1 MPCKPEI
8 FLLNMDSNKQI
19 DFYLDFTS
27 PYAYL
32 ASTQIEALAAMFDY
46 SVVWRPFLIGA
57 TFKTTGRKPLI
68 QHPLVWEY
76 SLQDVQ
82 RTARLLGQPINI
94 PVKFP
99 ILSVKPGRLFY
110 YFQQRDG
117 DQQVAKNFAS
127 AVFQAYF
134 LEQKDITDNHV
145 LGQLCAAFGV
155 DEGQVD
161 EIVKSTEMKAR
172 FKTEVDTAIARNV
185 FGAPMFIVRNE
196 MFWGVDRLGQLGKWL
211 QTGGW

>member
-1 MPCKPEI
+1 MK
-8 FLLNMDSNKQI
+8 SKGQI

-32 ASTQIEALAAMFDY
+32 ASTQIETLAATYNY

-57 TFKTTGRKPLI
+57 TFKITGRKALI

-76 SLQDVQ
+76 SLHDVQ
-82 RTARLLGQPINI
+82 RTARLLGQSISI

-110 YFQQRDG
+110 YFQERDG
-117 DQQVAKNFAS
+117 DQRVAKEFAA

-134 LEQKDITDNHV
+134 VEQKDITEIQT
-145 LGQLCAAFGV
+145 LGQICAVFGV
-155 DEGQVD
+155 DEATVGQ
-161 EIVKSTEMKAR
+161 IVTSSEMKAR
-172 FKTEVDTAIARNV
+172 FKTEVNAAVERNV
-185 FGAPMFIVRNE
+185 FGAPMFIVKNE
-196 MFWGVDRLGQLGKWL
+196 MFWGVDKLGQLGKWL
-211 QTGGW
+211 ETGGW

>member
-1 MPCKPEI
+1 MVGT
-8 FLLNMDSNKQI
+8 DRQI

-32 ASTQIEALAAMFDY
+32 ASTQIDALAEKFGY
-46 SVVWRPFLIGA
+46 TVIWRPFLIGA

-76 SLQDVQ
+76 SLHDVQ
-82 RTARLLGQPINI
+82 RTARLLGQSINI

-110 YFQQRDG
+110 YFQERDG
-117 DQQVAKNFAS
+117 DQRVAKEFAS

-134 LEQKDITDNHV
+134 VEQKDITDNHV
-145 LGQLCAAFGV
+145 LGQICAVFGL
-155 DEGQVD
+155 DEAEVG
-161 EIVKSTEMKAR
+161 EIVKSAGMKVR
-172 FKTEVDTAIARNV
+172 FKAEVDAAIQRNV
-185 FGAPMFIVRNE
+185 FGAPTFIVRNE
-196 MFWGVDRLGQLGKWL
+196 MFWGVDKLDQLGEWL
-211 QTGGW
+211 ETGGW

>member
-1 MPCKPEI
+1 MSSDRK
-8 FLLNMDSNKQI
+8 I

-32 ASTQIEALAAMFDY
+32 ASTQIEALAARYDY
-46 SVVWRPFLIGA
+46 TVVWRPFLIGA
-57 TFKTTGRKPLI
+57 TFKITGRKALV

-76 SLQDVQ
+76 SLDDVR
-82 RTARLLGQPINI
+82 RTARLLGQTINI

-99 ILSVKPGRLFY
+99 ILSVKAGRLFY
-110 YFQQRDG
+110 YFQNRDAN
-117 DQQVAKNFAS
+117 QVIAKQFAA

-134 LEQKDITDNHV
+134 IEQKDITDNQV
-145 LGQLCAAFGV
+145 LAQIVASFGV
-155 DEGQVD
+155 DAAGLG

-172 FKTEVDTAIARNV
+172 FKAEVDAVLERKV
-185 FGAPMFIVRNE
+185 FGAPMFIVDGE
-196 MFWGVDRLGQLGKWL
+196 MFWGVDKLEQLGMWL